1 MLEYDKKY
9 QTLLKKILKQGIEEY
24 SERTKHE
31 TKALP
36 GETIDL
42 DAGASFPILTLRR
55 IPIRLFIAEQV
66 WYLTGSRRPEDFL
79 AQFTK
84 IWDDFKEINGVVTAA
99 YGYRWR
105 HFFGRDQIKSLLT
118 LLTKEPSSRHGVV
131 VTWDPGSDGLNPYRK
146 RKNVPCPYTFTV
158 NIIGGKLHLHNIV
171 RSNDMILGFPH
182 DVGGFAFIQYLL
194 AAKLG
199 VGVGKYTHSISNA
212 HLYDNQYQ
220 AAKKLTVRKN
230 SHPPIKLKLEQR
242 DLDRAMKGD
251 KRLVLD
257 VVEQLESQYHPMAPI
272 KGLQIV
278 L

>member
-105 HFFGRDQIKSLLT
+105 HFSDK
-118 LLTKEPSSRHGVV
+118 KPS
-131 VTWDPGSDGLNPYRK
+131 Y
-146 RKNVPCPYTFTV
+146 
-158 NIIGGKLHLHNIV
+158 
-171 RSNDMILGFPH
+171 
-182 DVGGFAFIQYLL
+182 FA
-194 AAKLG
+194 
-199 VGVGKYTHSISNA
+199 
-212 HLYDNQYQ
+212 
-220 AAKKLTVRKN
+220 
-230 SHPPIKLKLEQR
+230 
-242 DLDRAMKGD
+242 D
-251 KRLVLD
+251 KRTILSTWGCCYLG
-257 VVEQLESQYHPMAPI
+257 SR
-272 KGLQIV
+272 K
-278 L
+278 